1 MERTLKKWCMG
12 QDVYTLQSKLNRHGA
27 KLEVDGIFGQKT
39 EDAVVQFQKANG
51 LEADGIVG
59 PLTWSKLLSEDNS
72 GINIVKGF
80 INTHISHS
88 PGRSVKYIAIHY
100 TAGGSSKKGSAM
112 AVRNVFLK
120 RKASADFAV
129 DDETIV
135 QINPDLENNYCWAV
149 GDKKNPY
156 SNGGKL
162 YGKATNKNTISIEIC
177 SNLKSGTSSS
187 AANHAGWY
195 FTEASINNA
204 VTLVRYLM
212 KKFNV
217 PIENVVRHYDI
228 SGKLCPGICG
238 YNDGRLYDTKGNQTN
253 ERNNSHFWEI
263 FKTRI

>member
-1 MERTLKKWCMG
+1 MG
-12 QDVYTLQSKLNRHGA
+12 QDVRTLQSKLNQHGA

-39 EDAVVQFQKANG
+39 EDAVIQFQKANE

-59 PLTWSKLLSEDNS
+59 PLTWAKLLSEDNS
-72 GINIVKGF
+72 D

-88 PGRSVKYIAIHY
+88 PGRSIKYIAVHY
-100 TAGGSSKKGSAM
+100 TAGSSSKKGSAM

-120 RKASADFAV
+120 RNASADFAV
-129 DDETIV
+129 DDEQIV
-135 QINPDLENNYCWAV
+135 QINPDLRNYYTWSV

-204 VTLVRYLM
+204 VKLVRYLM

-228 SGKLCPGICG
+228 SGKLCPGIPG
-238 YNDGRLYDTKGNQTN
+238 YNDATIYDTKGNRTTQK
-253 ERNNSHFWEI
+253 NNSNDWNL
-263 FKTRI
+263 FKAKL